1 MLTLNPSHQAD
12 LDLAFRQLELARRRV
27 DQEERLFGAARVAKV
42 HQRALRD
49 AMARFSYLGSL
60 GSIGLT

>member
-1 MLTLNPSHQAD
+1 MLTLSPSYQAD
-12 LDLAFRQLELARRRV
+12 LDLAFRQFELARRRV
-27 DQEERLFGAARVAKV
+27 EQEERLYGAARVAKV

-60 GSIGLT
+60 RSAGLT